1 MKRICPRCRTVY
13 SYSSKECPL
22 GCNKKNK
29 RESNKVYD
37 KCQREHKDF
46 YDSLAWKKLREACK
60 NRFSG
65 ICIWTLY
72 KHKRMV
78 KGKIA
83 HHIVPVE
90 IKKELALNI
99 DNLLYVSDE
108 AHREIHMRMDTSS
121 AKDFGLLNKSI
132 LEEIGA
138 YIKRW
143 HEEDEGVG
151 V

>member
-13 SYSSKECPL
+13 SYDFKECPL

-29 RESNKVYD
+29 KESDKIYN
-37 KCQREHKDF
+37 KCQRVNQDF
-46 YDSLAWKKLREACK
+46 YDSKEWRILREACK

-78 KGKIA
+78 KGRVA

-90 IKKELALNI
+90 INKNLALNI
-99 DNLLYVSDE
+99 DNLIYVSDE
-108 AHREIHMRMDTSS
+108 AHREIHLNLDTSS
-121 AKDFGLLNKSI
+121 SKEFGLLNEGI
-132 LEEIGA
+132 LKEIEA
-138 YIKRW
+138 YIERW
-143 HEEDEGVG
+143 HEQDEGVG